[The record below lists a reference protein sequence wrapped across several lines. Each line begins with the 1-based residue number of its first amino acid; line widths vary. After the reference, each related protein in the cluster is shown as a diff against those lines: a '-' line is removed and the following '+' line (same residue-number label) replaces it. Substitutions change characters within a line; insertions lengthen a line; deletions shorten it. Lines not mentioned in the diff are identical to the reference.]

1 MNPIF
6 NLKEIKD
13 SFPKDYNINSIDFKC
28 VRSDNLVDRAFDIL
42 IKNDIV
48 NSLNYDEYTI
58 KYQSDMGDL
67 IAKST
72 FAIFENIAYI
82 SWIWISEAIRGYGY
96 GKKLLEQTLDY
107 IRRNNVSKIYTI
119 PKSDVAKS
127 LFPKYGFKSSD
138 SDLYCSHI

>member
-6 NLKEIKD
+6 NLKEIEN
-13 SFPKDYNINSIDFKC
+13 SFSEDYDISSIEFNYF
-28 VRSDNLVDRAFDIL
+28 SSNNLVDRAFDIL

-48 NSLNYDEYTI
+48 NTLNYDEYTI
-58 KYQSDMGDL
+58 EYQSDTGDS

-82 SWIWISEAIRGYGY
+82 SWIWISKAIRGYGY
-96 GKKLLEQTLDY
+96 GKKLLEQTLEY
-107 IRRNNVSKIYTI
+107 INRNNVSQVYTI

-127 LFPKYGFKSSD
+127 LFPKYGFELSG
-138 SDLYCSHI
+138 SDLYSCQI